1 VSEIAKAQRPLF
13 HKRSRQIAKG
23 GGLGSAS
30 RFDTTRGVLPEQQG
44 PLMQNRSGIDE
55 LLTRAI
61 LQEIGET
68 LRGALSEEEL
78 TPRLRSQLDRLTT
91 QLDNGCSP
99 ATAPEPPGENPR
111 TTVAQRLVSRMR
123 RRTQS
128 RQSNG

>member
-1 VSEIAKAQRPLF
+1 MRNS
-13 HKRSRQIAKG
+13 
-23 GGLGSAS
+23 
-30 RFDTTRGVLPEQQG
+30 
-44 PLMQNRSGIDE
+44 SGIDE

-68 LRGALSEEEL
+68 LRATLSEEEL
-78 TPRLRSQLDRLTT
+78 TARLRSQLDRLT
-91 QLDNGCSP
+91 QIDNGCSA

-111 TTVAQRLVSRMR
+111 TTVAQRLMSRMR

>member
-1 VSEIAKAQRPLF
+1 
-13 HKRSRQIAKG
+13 
-23 GGLGSAS
+23 
-30 RFDTTRGVLPEQQG
+30 
-44 PLMQNRSGIDE
+44 MQNRSGIDE

-111 TTVAQRLVSRMR
+111 TTVARRLVSRMR